1 MPLSQ
6 CESCYVMT
14 AENCADT
21 ITLAVGLTPS
31 TQYAVWMEDKF
42 GTFYVQTVTS
52 NGSGELILNLSEVDL
67 ALTPYSGSYELS
79 VSTSYYTNTT
89 ETLTIATVNYT
100 CINLSFYNKN

>member
-14 AENCADT
+14 ADT
-21 ITLAVGLTPS
+21 CSETVTLAVGLTPA
-31 TQYAVWMEDKF
+31 TEYVIWMQDKF
-42 GTFYVQTVTS
+42 NTTYNQIITS
-52 NGSGELILNLSEVDL
+52 DGSGSLVLDLSAVDL
-67 ALTPYSGSYELS
+67 AFTPYSGSYELS

-89 ETLTIATVNYT
+89 EQLTIATVNYN